1 MNYSGGGEMNV
12 TGGIISG
19 GNTQMDVGIGGNLGI
34 ISCSSVSN
42 KLKDII
48 PPLKITRWREIF

>member
-1 MNYSGGGEMNV
+1 V

-19 GNTQMDVGIGGNLGI
+19 ENTGIEIDIAGSSGI
-34 ISCSSVSN
+34 ISCSAVSN